1 MSRPFLPVAVFA
13 AALMVTSLMV
23 APAEAAVPSKQRWLA
38 ETRSAM
44 YGSRSWINTAVAR
57 GGTRLAVNLDIDN
70 TSLATYYARRRPV
83 PVVLRFA
90 KFARKKGVAVFFNTG
105 RRQGRLRPIIKALRK
120 AGYPIDGV
128 CGRRVDERLVV
139 GKQRCRRKLT
149 ARGYSI
155 VANVGNRST
164 DFDGGDYERAF
175 KLPDYGNQI
184 G

>member
-1 MSRPFLPVAVFA
+1 MFA

-23 APAEAAVPSKQRWLA
+23 TPAEAAVPSKQQWLA

-57 GGTRLAVNLDIDN
+57 GGTQLAVNLDIDN
-70 TSLATYYARRRPV
+70 TSLATYYAPRRPV

-90 KFARKKGVAVFFNTG
+90 KFARSRGVAVFFNTG
-105 RRQGRLRPIIKALRK
+105 RREGRLRPIIKALRK

-128 CGRRVDERLVV
+128 CGRRSNERLSA
-139 GKQRCRRKLT
+139 GKQRCRQEFT
-149 ARGYSI
+149 AKGYSI
-155 VANVGNRST
+155 IANVGNRST

-175 KLPDYGNQI
+175 KLPDYDNQI